1 MSIKYQGGG
10 IILTDGK
17 IVHMYATVYTVTFKD
32 WDNTTLRTEMVDPG
46 GNATPPADPTRA
58 DYLFNGWSG
67 VYTNVTSNRTIT
79 ATYIIDPPLYAFT
92 SHEFTTG
99 GQAGKTGPSLATLV
113 AAYNTVWGANTAY
126 FNMITNGIQI
136 WTVPKNGDY
145 QIEAYGAEGG
155 HAYLTSNSTINLGGK
170 GAYIKG
176 TFTFVKGQKIQL
188 LVGQQGG
195 DHPNS
200 FRGGGGGGGSFVV
213 NESDNT
219 LLIAAGGGGGAGQY
233 APNDD
238 NNGRIGTAGGAG
250 TVGTFG
256 AGGINGNGGGATAYV
271 GGGAGWLSN
280 GIDSG
285 YGKGGARFLEGGI
298 GGALYSDGGGASYTD
313 GKDGGFGGGGG
324 AYLGGG
330 GGGGYS
336 GGGAGGW
343 SYSGQGGGGGSYNSG
358 SNQSAS
364 VAAITGH
371 GKIIITQL

>member
-1 MSIKYQGGG
+1 MSIKYQGMNIKMSDGKTVQYFATAYTVAFKDWNG
-10 IILTDGK
+10 IILK
-17 IVHMYATVYTVTFKD
+17 
-32 WDNTTLRTEMVDPG
+32 TEMVDPG
-46 GNATPPADPTRA
+46 GNATPPADPTRTE
-58 DYLFNGWSG
+58 YLFNGWSG

-99 GQAGKTGPSLATLV
+99 GQSGKTGPSLATLV
-113 AAYNTVWGANTAY
+113 AAYNTVWAANTAY

-136 WTVPKNGDY
+136 WTVPRDGDY

-155 HAYLTSNSTINLGGK
+155 YAYLLSTSTINPGGK

-188 LVGQQGG
+188 LVGQQGV
-195 DHPNS
+195 DNPRNS
-200 FRGGGGGGGSFVV
+200 RGGGGGGGSFVV

-256 AGGINGNGGGATAYV
+256 AGGINGNGGGAATYA
-271 GGGAGWLSN
+271 GGGAGWLGN

-285 YGKGGARFLEGGI
+285 QGKGGARFLEGGI
-298 GGALYSDGGGASYTD
+298 GGVLYIDGS
-313 GKDGGFGGGGG
+313 DGGFGGGGG
-324 AYLGGG
+324 AYAGSG